1 MVPKLLPLS
10 NTVTKN
16 STTVTNI
23 KRTARYDKTGK
34 KTINDSE
41 VTARVVKFTKQFAQ
55 KYVSSSTKDMS
66 ILMSDPM
73 GLNGVVDLAR
83 LDDSSIKVTGT
94 SEKPVVTATMTVQV
108 HGTNIMQV
116 QTIRLDLKKQSLT
129 YFVTKV
135 VQA

>member
-1 MVPKLLPLS
+1 
-10 NTVTKN
+10 
-16 STTVTNI
+16 
-23 KRTARYDKTGK
+23 
-34 KTINDSE
+34 
-41 VTARVVKFTKQFAQ
+41 
-55 KYVSSSTKDMS
+55 MS

-94 SEKPVVTATMTVQV
+94 SEKPIVAPTMTVQV

-116 QTIRLDLKKQSLT
+116 QTIRLDLKKQSST
-129 YFVTKV
+129 YFVTKF

>member
-94 SEKPVVTATMTVQV
+94 SEKPIVAPTMTVQV

-116 QTIRLDLKKQSLT
+116 QTIRLDLKKQSST
-129 YFVTKV
+129 YFVTKF